1 MLAWCSEKLD
11 VEDHYVAWRQSH
23 DQPHH
28 SYGADGPFSFCTYP
42 FLLNPR
48 AKSKLL
54 HVEAR
59 IAMTKVGFLIH
70 LNQIA
75 LSLARQGTK
84 HAGMPVLPLGA
95 IAVHAVGMISCSQP
109 SSASSLEVAHQLL
122 H

>member
-1 MLAWCSEKLD
+1 M
-11 VEDHYVAWRQSH
+11 AWRQSH

-59 IAMTKVGFLIH
+59 IAMTKVTSLPSCTYSAMPPAAEEKSRIMAISQCPAKCH
-70 LNQIA
+70 LECNG
-75 LSLARQGTK
+75 LWL
-84 HAGMPVLPLGA
+84 
-95 IAVHAVGMISCSQP
+95 CF
-109 SSASSLEVAHQLL
+109 
-122 H
+122 